1 MGRDQVNV
9 LVKIKKIVQH
19 TITVRGMTFEL
30 PAGREF
36 DFLPGQHL
44 EVRLCGPEQREHEG
58 LWNAFSI
65 SSSPLQRGTLEIC
78 VSRRGL
84 FTRELFD
91 LPVGSTLEIRGPS
104 GSFVYGGG
112 GSGEPVFIA
121 GGIGITPI
129 ISMLR
134 YLGDLEFP
142 VPAKLLYSCR
152 TFEEIPFYPQ
162 LCEMADRWGDFSPLF
177 TLTRSSPTGWKGANR
192 RLDRAMLEETIPEL
206 RGKSYYICGP
216 QDMMLM
222 LTYYLR
228 DMGVGRERISTE
240 LW

>member
-1 MGRDQVNV
+1 MDEVGV
-9 LVKIKKIVQH
+9 LVKIKEVVQQ
-19 TITVRGMTFEL
+19 TTTMRGMTLEL

-44 EVRLCGPEQREHEG
+44 EVRLCGPEQRELEG

-65 SSSPLQRGTLEIC
+65 SSSPLRRGTLEIC

-84 FTRELFD
+84 FARELFD
-91 LPVGSTLEIRGPS
+91 LPVGSTLEVRGPL

-112 GSGEPVFIA
+112 GGGEPVFIA

-129 ISMLR
+129 MSMLR

-142 VPAKLLYSCR
+142 APALLFHSCR
-152 TFEEIPFYPQ
+152 TFEEIPFYAQ
-162 LCEMADRWGDFSPLF
+162 ICEIEQRWGNFTPLF
-177 TLTRSSPTGWKGANR
+177 TITRSSPSGWKGENR
-192 RLDRAMLEETIPEL
+192 RLDRAMLADRIADPKE
-206 RGKSYYICGP
+206 KSYYICGP
-216 QDMMLM
+216 QEMMLM
-222 LTYYLR
+222 LTYYLM
-228 DMGVGRERISTE
+228 DMGVRRERISTE